1 MYYAKAGGNLESV
14 DTSGKNVQKLSNV
27 TVLGIYESL
36 WQGPKKGKGIVSYIE
51 SDSLKRFIG
60 NVATTNVTFLPQSVT
75 AAAWSPDGKQ
85 IAYMIRQGD
94 SSGLTIADENGQKPK
109 VLYTTPIP
117 DFNVFWPSSNTILL
131 ASRPSGIA
139 PGILFSFDIKRSSFE
154 KIFVEQYGLTILP
167 SPGGSSLLYAKT
179 NASGMAL
186 SLALSD
192 ADGRGSRMIDAP
204 TLPEKCV
211 FMYGRAGIIC
221 AAPKNLAEFVTLPD
235 DWYMGTAFFKDR
247 FVSVNATTT
256 TASDL
261 FSEKEFDAF
270 NLFMSLD
277 NQFLFFQDKKDFTL
291 WRLRLE
297 P

>member
-192 ADGRGSRMIDAP
+192 ADGRGSRSRAP
-204 TLPEKCV
+204 S
-211 FMYGRAGIIC
+211 RS
-221 AAPKNLAEFVTLPD
+221 
-235 DWYMGTAFFKDR
+235 R
-247 FVSVNATTT
+247 S
-256 TASDL
+256 
-261 FSEKEFDAF
+261 
-270 NLFMSLD
+270 
-277 NQFLFFQDKKDFTL
+277 
-291 WRLRLE
+291 
-297 P
+297 